1 MTDPSFPAPL
11 GQAAWLAEFAR
22 LNKIIQ
28 SLMNRAERCARA
40 QSSDLGVFQRTI
52 LLEEQVSVRT
62 DELQAALRENEIANR
77 ALRESEAKF
86 RSVADQSLVGIVVI
100 DDGKFSY
107 TNAKFNEIFG
117 YDAVEIR
124 HLGPVEVTVESDR
137 ALVASQVLAR
147 MSGAGDRLAYTFHGL
162 RKDGEV
168 LDIECH
174 SSVIDVGRSRLL
186 VSLMMD
192 VTARTRARSACE
204 SPGTR
209 TSVGTPSSRKTSDLT
224 TSAVDTPSSC
234 AARTAVLARPGNCST
249 SCAMSASRRKL

>member
-1 MTDPSFPAPL
+1 MTEPASATMP
-11 GQAAWLAEFAR
+11 GEAVWLAESTR

-28 SLMNRAERCARA
+28 ALMDRAERNASA
-40 QSSDLGVFQRTI
+40 QSSDFGVFQRTI

-124 HLGPVEVTVESDR
+124 HLGPLEVTVESDR

-147 MSGAGDRLAYTFHGL
+147 MSGAGDRLAYAFHGL

-174 SSVIDVGRSRLL
+174 SSVIDVGRTLL
-186 VSLMMD
+186 VSL
-192 VTARTRARSACE
+192 V
-204 SPGTR
+204 
-209 TSVGTPSSRKTSDLT
+209 
-224 TSAVDTPSSC
+224 
-234 AARTAVLARPGNCST
+234 VLIEV
-249 SCAMSASRRKL
+249 